1 MHNHCISDELKS
13 TKTEVFIINA
23 QQTTRQNI
31 IDYLIIC
38 GSILNNYRKGRFNI
52 VIKARLDNIS
62 WWSLLIIINTLV
74 NSINLR

>member
-1 MHNHCISDELKS
+1 MLNRLQD
-13 TKTEVFIINA
+13 N
-23 QQTTRQNI
+23 
-31 IDYLIIC
+31 LIIC

-52 VIKARLDNIS
+52 VTKARLDNIS